1 MTTFQHTSNLEKS
14 DIRIF
19 CDDDTR
25 WQKRDIA
32 LGGYEDMKKYAEGYL
47 FTIRNTLTLA
57 FHSYMICDVKPLCK
71 YDKKKEPIPG
81 FHAATYWQRHYLPK
95 GGRSFPVDKIQV
107 EHQLTAYVHLEYHGN
122 PRRDVITVSLPLL
135 PVLFPVERLQLTKF
149 YRYVVIRSIQLQ
161 PTEHP
166 DIRDTL

>member
-1 MTTFQHTSNLEKS
+1 
-14 DIRIF
+14 
-19 CDDDTR
+19 
-25 WQKRDIA
+25 
-32 LGGYEDMKKYAEGYL
+32 MKKYAEGYL
-47 FTIRNTLTLA
+47 FTIRNTLMLA

-71 YDKKKEPIPG
+71 YDKKREPIPG

>member
-32 LGGYEDMKKYAEGYL
+32 LGGYEDMKKYAEGHL

-71 YDKKKEPIPG
+71 YDKKREPIPG

-135 PVLFPVERLQLTKF
+135 PVSFPVERLQLTKF